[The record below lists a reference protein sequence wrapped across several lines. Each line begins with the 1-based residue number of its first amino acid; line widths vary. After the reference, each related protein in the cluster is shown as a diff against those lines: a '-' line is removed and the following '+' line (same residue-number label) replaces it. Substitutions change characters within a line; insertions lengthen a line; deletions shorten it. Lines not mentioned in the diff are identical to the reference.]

1 MEMVS
6 YYFFLKIIQK
16 YILNYTYPKIKKKK
30 IVSKIK
36 IMEILV
42 EVNSYHY
49 MFDSMHL
56 LHDFYFVMPLFPLMK
71 SSNFF

>member
-16 YILNYTYPKIKKKK
+16 YILNYTYP
-30 IVSKIK
+30 KIK

>member
-1 MEMVS
+1 
-6 YYFFLKIIQK
+6 
-16 YILNYTYPKIKKKK
+16 
-30 IVSKIK
+30 
-36 IMEILV
+36 MEILA
-42 EVNSYHY
+42 EVNSYD